1 MKEIKCGHNV
11 IAPMRMNHTKRKR
24 SDQKR
29 SDQKR
34 SDQKR
39 SDQKRSDQKRGGN
52 RTKRKRSD
60 RKRSNQKRSDHNKYP
75 SPSVKEFERLKCGP
89 VQQHY
94 FTCYDNDTLH
104 KLRDGWNARHPD
116 ARVETNDP
124 TEIWTALKQRFR
136 GVCRNEACW
145 LKQIA
150 GTAAIAGDATFA
162 PEAPKSWI
170 RDPDEWLSSD
180 EIENVMK
187 QYEDKFPAFEFLGPS
202 PSDYSAPKLAGV
214 CVWEELCNFSLKK
227 YADAGTHQ
235 IGIIFNTDPHTE
247 DGSHWVSLFINI
259 DRPANSANA
268 NNLKGTGTNND
279 NLKGTGTSNNNNNN
293 YIFFFDSTGD
303 RPQKEIREFI
313 KTVTQQGRSL
323 GIRFKYHENRKQ
335 HQKRNTECGMYALF
349 MIVNLIEGT
358 RTPEEFMRGDRIP
371 DSHML
376 EFRKEYFNQGG
387 SI

>member
-1 MKEIKCGHNV
+1 MKTGTKTRRKTNRNHN
-11 IAPMRMNHTKRKR
+11 
-24 SDQKR
+24 
-29 SDQKR
+29 
-34 SDQKR
+34 
-39 SDQKRSDQKRGGN
+39 GGK
-52 RTKRKRSD
+52 RTKSRKKSAGRGS
-60 RKRSNQKRSDHNKYP
+60 
-75 SPSVKEFERLKCGP
+75 KEFERLKCGP

-124 TEIWTALKQRFR
+124 TEIWTALKQRFQ

-150 GTAAIAGDATFA
+150 GTTSIAGDATFA

-187 QYEDKFPAFEFLGPS
+187 QYEDKFPGFEFLGPS

-227 YADAGTHQ
+227 YADSGTHQ

-247 DGSHWVSLFINI
+247 DGSHWVSLFINL
-259 DRPANSANA
+259 ANNA
-268 NNLKGTGTNND
+268 NT
-279 NLKGTGTSNNNNNN
+279 NNN

-313 KTVTQQGRSL
+313 KTVTHQGRSL
-323 GIRFKYHENRKQ
+323 GIRFKYHEHRKQ

-376 EFRKEYFNQGG
+376 EFRNEYFNRGG

>member
-1 MKEIKCGHNV
+1 MK
-11 IAPMRMNHTKRKR
+11 HTMRKR
-24 SDQKR
+24 SDHHK
-29 SDQKR
+29 S
-34 SDQKR
+34 
-39 SDQKRSDQKRGGN
+39 GGKS
-52 RTKRKRSD
+52 TKRT
-60 RKRSNQKRSDHNKYP
+60 KRSDHKRSDKKRRSNTP
-75 SPSVKEFERLKCGP
+75 RPSVKEFERLKCGP

-124 TEIWTALKQRFR
+124 TEIWTALKQRLQ

-150 GTAAIAGDATFA
+150 GTTAIAGDTTFA

-214 CVWEELCNFSLKK
+214 CVWEELCNFSLQK
-227 YADAGTHQ
+227 YVDSGTHQ

-247 DGSHWVSLFINI
+247 DGSHWVSLFINL
-259 DRPANSANA
+259 A
-268 NNLKGTGTNND
+268 NNTNNH
-279 NLKGTGTSNNNNNN
+279 NN

-376 EFRKEYFNQGG
+376 EFRKEYFNRGG

>member
-1 MKEIKCGHNV
+1 MK
-11 IAPMRMNHTKRKR
+11 HTMRKR
-24 SDQKR
+24 SDHHK
-29 SDQKR
+29 S
-34 SDQKR
+34 
-39 SDQKRSDQKRGGN
+39 GGKS
-52 RTKRKRSD
+52 TKRT
-60 RKRSNQKRSDHNKYP
+60 KRSDHKRSDHKRSDKKRRSNTP
-75 SPSVKEFERLKCGP
+75 RPSVKEFERLKCGP

-124 TEIWTALKQRFR
+124 TEIWTALKQRLQ

-150 GTAAIAGDATFA
+150 GTTAIAGDTTFA

-214 CVWEELCNFSLKK
+214 CVWEELCNFSLQK
-227 YADAGTHQ
+227 YADSGTHQ

-247 DGSHWVSLFINI
+247 DGSHWVSLFINL
-259 DRPANSANA
+259 ANNRNLNTNNA
-268 NNLKGTGTNND
+268 NT
-279 NLKGTGTSNNNNNN
+279 NNN

-376 EFRKEYFNQGG
+376 EFRKEYFNRGG

>member
-1 MKEIKCGHNV
+1 MK
-11 IAPMRMNHTKRKR
+11 HTARKR
-24 SDQKR
+24 RDHNKSD
-29 SDQKR
+29 
-34 SDQKR
+34 
-39 SDQKRSDQKRGGN
+39 
-52 RTKRKRSD
+52 
-60 RKRSNQKRSDHNKYP
+60 KRSDHKRERTKRSGKSGKSNHNKYP
-75 SPSVKEFERLKCGP
+75 RPSVKEFERLKCGP

-124 TEIWTALKQRFR
+124 TEIWTALKQRLQ

-150 GTAAIAGDATFA
+150 GTTAIAGEATFA

-187 QYEDKFPAFEFLGPS
+187 QYEDKFPGFEFLGPS

-227 YADAGTHQ
+227 YVDSGTHQ
-235 IGIIFNTDPHTE
+235 IGVIFNTDPHTE
-247 DGSHWVSLFINI
+247 DGSHWVSLFINL
-259 DRPANSANA
+259 ANKSNS
-268 NNLKGTGTNND
+268 LKETGT
-279 NLKGTGTSNNNNNN
+279 NN

-376 EFRKEYFNQGG
+376 EFRNEYFNRGG

>member
-24 SDQKR
+24 SDH
-29 SDQKR
+29 
-34 SDQKR
+34 
-39 SDQKRSDQKRGGN
+39 KRSDQKRGGN

-60 RKRSNQKRSDHNKYP
+60 RKRSDQNKYP

-124 TEIWTALKQRFR
+124 TEIWTALKQRFQ

-145 LKQIA
+145 LKQIAGA

-227 YADAGTHQ
+227 YADSGTHQ

-247 DGSHWVSLFINI
+247 DGSHWVSLFINL
-259 DRPANSANA
+259 ANDS
-268 NNLKGTGTNND
+268 
-279 NLKGTGTSNNNNNN
+279 NLKGTGTSNN

-376 EFRKEYFNQGG
+376 EFRKEYFNRGG

>member
-1 MKEIKCGHNV
+1 MK
-11 IAPMRMNHTKRKR
+11 HTMRKR
-24 SDQKR
+24 SDHHK
-29 SDQKR
+29 S
-34 SDQKR
+34 
-39 SDQKRSDQKRGGN
+39 GGKS
-52 RTKRKRSD
+52 TKRT
-60 RKRSNQKRSDHNKYP
+60 KRSDHKRSDHKRSDKKRRSNTP
-75 SPSVKEFERLKCGP
+75 RPSVKEFERLKCGP

-124 TEIWTALKQRFR
+124 TEIWTALKQRLQ

-150 GTAAIAGDATFA
+150 GTTAIAGDTTFA

-187 QYEDKFPAFEFLGPS
+187 QYEDKFPGFEFLGPS
-202 PSDYSAPKLAGV
+202 PSDYSAPKPAGV

-227 YADAGTHQ
+227 YVDSGTHQ
-235 IGIIFNTDPHTE
+235 IGVIFNTDPHTE
-247 DGSHWVSLFINI
+247 DGSHWVSLFINL
-259 DRPANSANA
+259 ANNRNLNTNNA
-268 NNLKGTGTNND
+268 NT
-279 NLKGTGTSNNNNNN
+279 NNN

-376 EFRKEYFNQGG
+376 EFRKEYFNRGG